1 VTIRN
6 SMLAMTTV
14 FGLAIAGVACE
25 RSSQD
30 AREDAAELQQ
40 KADQERD
47 EARQKAREE
56 SQDAQRTANEVGS
69 RTGAATETFD
79 IKTALMMDKTVDAS
93 DINVDT
99 YADSRTVVLRG
110 TVPSMDQKE
119 QAGAIA
125 TREAEGYRVDNQLKV
140 KAKP

>member
-1 VTIRN
+1 MTIRN

-40 KADQERD
+40 KADQEQAEAQ
-47 EARQKAREE
+47 EARQE
-56 SQDAQRTANEVGS
+56 SQDAQRTANEMGS
-69 RTGAATETFD
+69 RVDAATQTFD
-79 IKTALMMDKTVDAS
+79 IKTALMMDKTIDAT

-99 YADSRTVVLRG
+99 YADTRTVVLRG
-110 TVPSMDQKE
+110 TVPSLDQKQ
-119 QAGAIA
+119 QAA
-125 TREAEGYRVDNQLKV
+125 TVAGREATGYRIDDQLTV